1 MNKLVISWIYSKFIT
16 NILFIYIYFKILL
29 SVCVSYDTWYE
40 KIKNRFM
47 IRFMFWQLC
56 RRHIKIKSHFSKKKK
71 KKKKQTNKQKE
82 KEEDQIT
89 HIVRSAHHLQLYRCC
104 GSLDMINLPFGW
116 NWVCT
121 FFWWAELG
129 MYLSKRKCVVIW
141 FVNLEAVHI
150 MRFINILV
158 LYPCNAQLNQESH
171 AN

>member
-1 MNKLVISWIYSKFIT
+1 MNKLVISWIYSKFII
-16 NILFIYIYFKILL
+16 NILFIYIYIYLKILL
-29 SVCVSYDTWYE
+29 SVCVSYDTWYG

-47 IRFMFWQLC
+47 IWFMFWQLC
-56 RRHIKIKSHFSKKKK
+56 KRHIMIKSHFSKKKK
-71 KKKKQTNKQKE
+71 KTNKQKE